1 MPVDNLGKPEQIGMQ
16 EDLTGH
22 MSKPPSD
29 YIEVPGVNPSVV
41 LISPREDHR
50 RLLRRTVEA
59 QRATITLDL
68 STYPTY
74 AQVNSILEVECD
86 AIIVELDSDL
96 DIAMDLVET
105 ICARKP
111 STTVM
116 VYSSTSNPELMSR
129 SMRAGAREFLTDV
142 IPNFVIQDALVRAS
156 ARRTLQNKKVS
167 GDAFVF
173 WGAKGGS
180 GVTTIATN
188 FALALRMETS
198 AEVALLDLNC
208 RLGDVA
214 VLLGITP
221 RFTVTE
227 ALKNVKRLDQD
238 LMSTLFVGHRS
249 GVAVLAAPDNYD
261 PSVVIENR
269 AVGKLIDVVRNHYP
283 YVVIDAGRDLGDA
296 AEALL
301 QMATRIYLVTQL
313 DIPSLRNAQRLIS
326 YMQRAGHSNLELV
339 INRYDAR
346 RADIDDAQ
354 VSKALGLQPKWKLA
368 NDYAAARK
376 TSNVGS
382 PLIHEKSPVATGLR
396 AMARAASGKPVVV
409 EKKKGFSLFGS

>member
-1 MPVDNLGKPEQIGMQ
+1 MAKP
-16 EDLTGH
+16 
-22 MSKPPSD
+22 SSD
-29 YIEVPGVNPSVV
+29 YVEVPGVNPSVA
-41 LISPREDHR
+41 LISPREEHL

-59 QRATITLDL
+59 QRATIMREL
-68 STYPTY
+68 SAYPTY
-74 AQVNSILEVECD
+74 AQVNSLLEVECD
-86 AIIVELDSDL
+86 AIIVEIDSDL
-96 DIAMDLVET
+96 EIAMDLVET
-105 ICARKP
+105 ICGRKP

-116 VYSSTSNPELMSR
+116 VYSSMSNPELMSR
-129 SMRAGAREFLTDV
+129 SMRAGAREFLVNV
-142 IPNFVIQDALVRAS
+142 IPNSVVQDALVRAA

-167 GDAFVF
+167 GEAFVF

-188 FALALRMETS
+188 FALGLRTETS

-214 VLLGITP
+214 VLLGLTP

-227 ALKNVKRLDQD
+227 ALKNAKRLDQD
-238 LMSTLFVGHRS
+238 LISTLFVGHRS
-249 GVAVLAAPDNYD
+249 GVAVLAAPDTYD
-261 PSVVIENR
+261 PSVVIDKR

-283 YVVIDAGRDLGDA
+283 YVVIDAGRDLGEA

-301 QMATRIYLVTQL
+301 QMASRIYLVTQL

-326 YMQRAGHSNLELV
+326 YMQNAGHSNIELV
-339 INRYDAR
+339 INRYEAR
-346 RADIDDAQ
+346 KTEIDDAQ
-354 VSKALGLQPKWKLA
+354 VSKALGLQPKWKIA
-368 NDYAAARK
+368 NDFAAARK

-382 PLIHEKSPVATGLR
+382 PLIDEKSPVAAGLR